1 MNSLQLKKSEIQV
14 LCSAVEKYIDYVYAE
29 SKKTGRNLREKD
41 TEDIWQLYRRLSK
54 LAHQDN
60 EAAIDEAVLP
70 LSREIW

>member
-29 SKKTGRNLREKD
+29 SKKSGRSLREKD

-54 LAHQDN
+54 LVHQAD
-60 EAAIDEAVLP
+60 DEVVLP
-70 LSREIW
+70 HSRDIW